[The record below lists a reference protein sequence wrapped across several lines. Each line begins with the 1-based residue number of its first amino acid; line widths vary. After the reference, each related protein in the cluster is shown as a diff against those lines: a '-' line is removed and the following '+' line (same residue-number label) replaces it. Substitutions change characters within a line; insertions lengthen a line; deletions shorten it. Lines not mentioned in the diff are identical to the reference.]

1 MLALDSQNEED
12 KKQAKNL
19 ETPLFLLRK
28 EMRISEEKSLEETQ
42 KSINQAYNR
51 LCKLC
56 KGYKED

>member
-1 MLALDSQNEED
+1 MLALDSQNEDD
-12 KKQAKNL
+12 KKQTKNL
-19 ETPLFLLRK
+19 ETPLLLLRK

-42 KSINQAYNR
+42 KSISQAYKK

>member
-12 KKQAKNL
+12 KKQAKTL

-42 KSINQAYNR
+42 KSIN
-51 LCKLC
+51 
-56 KGYKED
+56 